1 MSEKA
6 IQESGANKVL
16 SRRQFGA
23 VTGVAA
29 VAAAT
34 PGVAQAANSAATADL
49 VEKSVSVSR
58 ANGAVAGYFI
68 QPAKGMHPA
77 VISWRKDTALGEGS
91 RNMARRLAKQGY
103 AVLVLD
109 RDSGDADAIEEAISQ
124 LAGHTQLECGAG
136 GSGLDR
142 RVRIQQQGVLHHY
155 RGGGF
160 R

>member
-1 MSEKA
+1 MSENA
-6 IQESGANKVL
+6 IQESGANKAL

-23 VTGVAA
+23 ATGVAA

-34 PGVAQAANSAATADL
+34 PGIAQAANSAATADL

-68 QPAKGMHPA
+68 QPAKGTHPA
-77 VISWRKDTALGEGS
+77 VISWRNDAALGEGS

-109 RDSGDADAIEEAISQ
+109 RDGADANAIEGDADAAVKWLEANPQIDDKRIGTPEWAAHR
-124 LAGHTQLECGAG
+124 LEAGR
-136 GSGLDR
+136 SN
-142 RVRIQQQGVLHHY
+142 
-155 RGGGF
+155 
-160 R
+160 

>member
-1 MSEKA
+1 MNEKA
-6 IQESGANKVL
+6 IQESGSDRAL

-34 PGVAQAANSAATADL
+34 PGVAHAAGSAGIADL

-58 ANGAVAGYFI
+58 ANGVVAGFFI
-68 QPAKGMHPA
+68 QPAKGRHPA
-77 VISWRKDTALGEGS
+77 VISWRKGEALGQGS

-109 RDSGDADAIEEAISQ
+109 RDSGNADAIEGDADAALKWLEAHPQVDEKRIGTPEW
-124 LAGHTQLECGAG
+124 AVHRLE
-136 GSGLDR
+136 SGTR
-142 RVRIQQQGVLHHY
+142 N
-155 RGGGF
+155 
-160 R
+160 